1 MLKEISK
8 KQLFE
13 LKSILN
19 QIKDSDY
26 SKSLRILE
34 NGTLGRHVRHVL
46 EFYECLFISNFGD
59 TVCYDD
65 RKRNLILEENV
76 RFASDYIDQIIDRIE
91 LVDINKRLLL
101 KSRFEQAEILME
113 SSLFREITY
122 NIEHTVHH
130 LAIIRIAISSELKYI
145 NLSRTFGYAESTVQ
159 YLKAQKIAV

>member
-26 SKSLRILE
+26 SKILVVLE
-34 NGTLGRHVRHVL
+34 NGTLGRHVRHIL
-46 EFYECLFISNFGD
+46 EFYECLFISNSGD

-65 RKRNLILEENV
+65 RKRNLLLEENV
-76 RFASDYIDQIIDRIE
+76 RFACDYIDEIVDRIE
-91 LVDINKRLLL
+91 QVDINKRLLL
-101 KSRFEQAEILME
+101 KSKYGSAEIIME

-130 LAIIRIAISSELKYI
+130 LAIIRIAISTELKYI
-145 NLSRTFGYAESTVQ
+145 DLSSTFGYADSTVQ
-159 YLKAQKIAV
+159 FLRSQKVAS